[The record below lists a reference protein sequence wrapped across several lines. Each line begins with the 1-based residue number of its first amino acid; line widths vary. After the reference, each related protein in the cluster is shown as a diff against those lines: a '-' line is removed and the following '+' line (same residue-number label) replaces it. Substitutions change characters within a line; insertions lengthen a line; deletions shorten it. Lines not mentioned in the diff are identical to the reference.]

1 MTHNNHSPSAE
12 EARELLAKA
21 QGLGTAAASNTG
33 WPAAMIFN
41 GMAIFGSLLM
51 IGLHIVTHTGYGA
64 QLLAMSVGAWAV
76 ITSLTWTFMVRTTK
90 AGFTKRFMTS
100 LIAYFVLY
108 GAALAIGSLAF
119 PKGNLAYYISAAI
132 VLAAAGLAAAVR
144 ELRA

>member
-1 MTHNNHSPSAE
+1 MTHNNNSVSAE

-21 QGLGTAAASNTG
+21 QGLGAAATSNTG

-51 IGLHIVTHTGYGA
+51 IGLHIVAHTGYGA

-76 ITSLTWTFMVRTTK
+76 ITSLIWTFMVRTTK
-90 AGFTKRFMTS
+90 AGFTKRFTTS

-108 GAALAIGSLAF
+108 GAALAIGSLTF
-119 PKGNLAYYISAAI
+119 PNGNLAYYISAAV
-132 VLAAAGLAAAVR
+132 VLAAIGLAAAFR